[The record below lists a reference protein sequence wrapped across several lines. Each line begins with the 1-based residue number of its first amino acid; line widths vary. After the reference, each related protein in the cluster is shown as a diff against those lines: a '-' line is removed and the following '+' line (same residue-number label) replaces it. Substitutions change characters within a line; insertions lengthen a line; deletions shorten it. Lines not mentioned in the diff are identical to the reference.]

1 MQGLLRAAFLGV
13 ALTLAA
19 SPGVNAKTQAAT
31 STIAGTWQLNTSASK
46 FAGPATKSETRVYEV
61 KGNKV
66 TMHSTGVDAAGKSVT
81 SSFSAAYDGKR
92 YPTVGN
98 PLGDSIALTRVNSRT
113 VTAII
118 RKGSKVTATS
128 RSIVSSDGKRFTI
141 TRKVGTPPAKLVT
154 NVVVYDKQ

>member
-31 STIAGTWQLNTSASK
+31 PTIAGTWQLNTSASK
-46 FAGPATKSETRVYEV
+46 VAGPAMKSETRVYEV
-61 KGNKV
+61 KGIKV
-66 TMHSTGVDAAGKSVT
+66 TMHATGVDAAGKSVT
-81 SSFSAAYDGKR
+81 NSYSAAYDGKK

-98 PLGDSIALTRVNSRT
+98 PLGDSIALTRVNNRT

-118 RKGSKVTATS
+118 RKGSKVTATA
-128 RSIVSSDGKRFTI
+128 RAIVSNDGKHLAI
-141 TRKVGTPPAKLVT
+141 TRKIGTPPAKLVT
-154 NVVVYDKQ
+154 NVLVFDKQ